1 MPLNMHS
8 NNRPK
13 FLSFA
18 LKTLSASVASAV
30 LLSSAHAAGLGKLTV
45 LSALGQPL
53 RAEIELTSVSPDELG
68 SIVAKL
74 APADA
79 FKQAN
84 IDFNPAL
91 LSLRFAVDQRGNR
104 QFIRISSTQAV
115 NEPFVDMLLEV
126 ASSSGRIVRE
136 YTFLLDPADLRTS
149 PAQVNGTEVA
159 AVSKPAATST
169 ATSTATSVAAAT
181 ESSAKPS
188 KKPVKATKPEQ
199 PAPVEKPTA
208 SEKPATA
215 ESNAAASYEVK
226 KGDTLGKIAAQT
238 KVSGVSLDQML
249 AALYRANT
257 NAFVGNNMN
266 RLRSGQI
273 LNVPDAESVKAISQG
288 EARSLVIAQ
297 SADFNGYRNK
307 LAGQVEA
314 ASATKAPEIKQGA
327 SGKIT
332 SKVEQ
337 PATAADKSQD
347 KLKLTKSMQGNTSA
361 SAMGMSNEEKI
372 AKDKA
377 IAEANARVKEL
388 ERNINELNK
397 VVELKN
403 KALAEKAA
411 KANAPTPVA
420 TPAATPVATP
430 APAKP
435 SPTPTPTKA
444 SPVPTPA
451 PPAATPVA
459 TPAPP
464 AATPVATPAPPA
476 ATPVATPAPPAATP
490 PKRQVVIAPPPP
502 PEPSLMDTLMDN
514 LLPIGGIAGL
524 LAGGI
529 GYFLYRRRKEA
540 EQPKF
545 ESSMLNESGLQANSM
560 FGQTGGQS
568 VDTNNSVF
576 NSNFAPSASQLDTNE
591 VDPVAE
597 ADVYIA
603 YGRDVQAEEILKE
616 ALRTQPERNA
626 VRLKLLE
633 IYASRKD
640 TRAFEVQAGELYA
653 ITQGEGEDWA
663 QAASLGM
670 TIDPNNPMYAG
681 GDAAN
686 NAKASTP
693 LHASTEPLDDL
704 DPEAML
710 VSTQQPRTPA
720 PAPLE
725 DDFNFDLPADAADQ
739 LSSLDLDLSPA
750 SASPI
755 VPEEDFD
762 FGINEP
768 APAPAPAPAPSL
780 PPEPVEEEHILDFD
794 LGGLTFKPTPPAA
807 PAAPIMP
814 AADLAELDK
823 MMDGD
828 LDMGF
833 NETAKFSPSEMPRD
847 LSNEAPVALPAA
859 EEDLDLSDFNLEASA
874 LPEMDMDFGIAPAAP
889 APAPAAPEID
899 DMKFDLDDMDF
910 GIAEP
915 DPDATIV
922 ARSQSS
928 PAEAPVAPVAPVAP
942 AAPSLPDLDL
952 PPVPSEDDEFAAM
965 LADLPDLDDSLMA
978 TEVSDLPD
986 LPSVPAM
993 ESASLPAAPIANDFD
1008 LSGID
1013 LDLKSATD
1021 GTAPELGA
1029 LDDLDDLSDLND
1041 GDEISSVQ
1049 VEMDTK
1055 LDLAVAYQEIGD
1067 KEGARELIDEV
1078 IKGGSPDQVEKAKAM
1093 RAKLA

>member
-53 RAEIELTSVSPDELG
+53 SAEIELTSVSPDELG

-74 APADA
+74 APVDA
-79 FKQAN
+79 YKQAN
-84 IDFNPAL
+84 IDFNPTL
-91 LSLRFAVDQRGNR
+91 LSLRFAVDKRGNR
-104 QFIRISSTQAV
+104 QFIRISSTQPV

-126 ASSSGRIVRE
+126 GSSSGRIVRE
-136 YTFLLDPADLRTS
+136 YTFLLDPVGLNTS
-149 PAQVNGTEVA
+149 PAQVSGNEAV
-159 AVSKPAATST
+159 AVSKPAATT
-169 ATSTATSVAAAT
+169 ATSTVAVTDSVKLA
-181 ESSAKPS
+181 PP
-188 KKPVKATKPEQ
+188 KKPAKASKPER
-199 PAPVEKPTA
+199 PVPVEKAATL
-208 SEKPATA
+208 EKPAA
-215 ESNAAASYEVK
+215 AEKPASSESNAAGSYEVK

-257 NAFVGNNMN
+257 NAFIGNNMN

-273 LNVPDAESVKAISQG
+273 LNVPDADSVKAISQG
-288 EARSLVIAQ
+288 EARSLVVAQ
-297 SADFNGYRNK
+297 SADFSGYRNK

-314 ASATKAPEIKQGA
+314 ANATKVPEIKQGT

-332 SKVEQ
+332 TKVEQ

-347 KLKLTKSMQGNTSA
+347 KLKLSKSLQGNASA
-361 SAMGMSNEEKI
+361 SALGMSNEEKI

-403 KALAEKAA
+403 KALAEKVA
-411 KANAPTPVA
+411 KANVPAPA
-420 TPAATPVATP
+420 PAPAPTP
-430 APAKP
+430 APA
-435 SPTPTPTKA
+435 
-444 SPVPTPA
+444 PA
-451 PPAATPVA
+451 PAPVKPAPEPAPEAAPAKPASASASVSASAPASVPPVA
-459 TPAPP
+459 APVQPEAVPAP
-464 AATPVATPAPPA
+464 
-476 ATPVATPAPPAATP
+476 ATP
-490 PKRQVVIAPPPP
+490 PKRKIVIPPPPPP
-502 PEPSLMDTLMDN
+502 PEPTLMDTLMEN

-524 LAGGI
+524 LAGGV
-529 GYFLYRRRKEA
+529 GYFLYRRRQQA

-681 GDAAN
+681 GDAGHS
-686 NAKASTP
+686 AKASTP

-710 VSTQQPRTPA
+710 VSTQQPRTPVQDS
-720 PAPLE
+720 LE

-750 SASPI
+750 SAPAAP
-755 VPEEDFD
+755 VEDDFD
-762 FGINEP
+762 FGIKEAVEP
-768 APAPAPAPAPSL
+768 APAPSEA
-780 PPEPVEEEHILDFD
+780 PEPAEEDHILDFD
-794 LGGLTFKPTPPAA
+794 LGGLTFKPNAPAA
-807 PAAPIMP
+807 PAAPVVP
-814 AADLAELDK
+814 AADLVALDK
-823 MMDGD
+823 MMDAGLNTD
-828 LDMGF
+828 F
-833 NETAKFSPSEMPRD
+833 NETAKFSLDDLPRD
-847 LSNEAPVALPAA
+847 LPSEAVAAVPAPQD
-859 EEDLDLSDFNLEASA
+859 DLDLSDFNLEASA
-874 LPEMDMDFGIAPAAP
+874 LPEMDMDFGIAPEVA
-889 APAPAAPEID
+889 APAPAAPEAE

-922 ARSQSS
+922 ARS
-928 PAEAPVAPVAPVAP
+928 PD
-942 AAPSLPDLDL
+942 AAPEALSLPDLDL
-952 PPVPSEDDEFAAM
+952 PPVASENDEFADM
-965 LADLPDLDDSLMA
+965 LADLPDLDDSFM
-978 TEVSDLPD
+978 VPD
-986 LPSVPAM
+986 VPSAPVG
-993 ESASLPAAPIANDFD
+993 ESAMAPAEAHAAPMANDFD
-1008 LSGID
+1008 MSSID
-1013 LDLKSATD
+1013 LDLNSASDAADSGQSSIDNLD
-1021 GTAPELGA
+1021 GLG
-1029 LDDLDDLSDLND
+1029 DLDDLNELNE
-1041 GDEISSVQ
+1041 GDEMSSVQ